1 MADDHMNVAVA
12 FRRHTLRGGQD
23 QLRHGRLSQDGAA
36 CPPACR
42 HWDNLYGLDEAGTRP
57 IVLLDEANGVLT
69 FIYTQSEGNNP
80 IVYRQSAL
88 NPIAFDGK
96 KTLQSG
102 SYNDVSSTKQNYTA
116 EFVTIFSNGTVT
128 AGEICQPTGARPQP
142 PVPTIVTSGTNGINV
157 HFTWPKVTLDTTPPP
172 PPSCATRSI
181 AVSCRTSS
189 LVTKAA
195 RSR

>member
-12 FRRHTLRGGQD
+12 SDGTLYAAVKTSYDTAGYPKMALLVRRPVGT
-23 QLRHGRLSQDGAA
+23 
-36 CPPACR
+36 
-42 HWDNLYGLDEAGTRP
+42 WDNLYGLDESGTRP

-69 FIYTQSEGNNP
+69 VIYTQSEGNNP

-88 NPIAFDGK
+88 GTIAFDGR

-128 AGEICQPTGARPQP
+128 AGEIC
-142 PVPTIVTSGTNGINV
+142 
-157 HFTWPKVTLDTTPPP
+157 
-172 PPSCATRSI
+172 
-181 AVSCRTSS
+181 
-189 LVTKAA
+189 AA
-195 RSR
+195 DGSRRRSRPSRPSGSAGATCTSPGRK